1 MAKFDGVIGQELL
14 TVEEKEGEVVLIFR
28 DNRYI
33 FVRLVDGKLTTE
45 SVPE

>member
-14 TVEEKEGEVVLIFR
+14 TVEEKESEVVFIFR